1 MEKIV
6 KKITK
11 YFDFLLKTR
20 CFGLTRLKIK
30 DLNKS
35 RNDPCLDVFIKSV
48 EISER
53 GILR

>member
-1 MEKIV
+1 MKKLKIEQA
-6 KKITK
+6 IN
-11 YFDFLLKTR
+11 
-20 CFGLTRLKIK
+20 KIK

-35 RNDPCLDVFIKSV
+35 RNDPCLDIFIKSV